1 MFGDWCDDTEIPTI
15 TKQQAWNCLRSIKR
29 TATGPDSIPYA
40 VWKDHA
46 ELLTPL
52 LTNVWN
58 LSLETH
64 TWPRTWKRSNIDPL
78 PKVEVPNENNDYRG
92 INITSIIA
100 RAFEKTV
107 LSVHAKKSFKQHLNV
122 SQFAYRKGGSCT
134 DTLLAVQHKVN
145 QYLDNAECKAV
156 RLFAMDFSE
165 AFDSVKYDLLSAKLR
180 QVGLIHTYFIGIS
193 ASLRIDNRV
202 VNNGFIGDWK
212 HVNKGTTQGSVSGP
226 HLFNIF
232 LNDLEIQLVTT
243 YDLFKYAD
251 DANIISPVWKE
262 VDHSDEMVKTFLDW
276 SSHNCMQS
284 NPRKCK

>member
-1 MFGDWCDDTEIPTI
+1 MSSQDPVWMTPLVKSMLRVKSRISNGNEDRLKAINKRISTVINQNEFLENIGTREWLRTVDSILQRHRMGVTSLDHNSHCKLNNYFGKLCTDETYVEPELLEIGDDTEIPTI

-107 LSVHAKKSFKQHLNV
+107 LSVHAKKNFEQH
-122 SQFAYRKGGSCT
+122 
-134 DTLLAVQHKVN
+134 
-145 QYLDNAECKAV
+145 
-156 RLFAMDFSE
+156 
-165 AFDSVKYDLLSAKLR
+165 
-180 QVGLIHTYFIGIS
+180 
-193 ASLRIDNRV
+193 
-202 VNNGFIGDWK
+202 
-212 HVNKGTTQGSVSGP
+212 
-226 HLFNIF
+226 
-232 LNDLEIQLVTT
+232 
-243 YDLFKYAD
+243 
-251 DANIISPVWKE
+251 
-262 VDHSDEMVKTFLDW
+262 
-276 SSHNCMQS
+276 
-284 NPRKCK
+284 